1 MHQIDKIR
9 LQCLQKMDT
18 HYATRIEHLVDKVRL
33 EDAEAVV
40 SEMTV
45 VDEDFLHDDLFLD
58 DLTEWTDAELKK
70 AQFYDCLLYTSPS
83 PRDQRGSRMP
93 SSA

>member
-58 DLTEWTDAELKK
+58 DLTEWTETELENIVF
-70 AQFYDCLLYTSPS
+70 QDIDDIEVSE
-83 PRDQRGSRMP
+83 
-93 SSA
+93 

>member
-1 MHQIDKIR
+1 
-9 LQCLQKMDT
+9 MDT

-58 DLTEWTDAELKK
+58 DLTEWTEKELKGIY
-70 AQFYDCLLYTSPS
+70 FTDLE
-83 PRDQRGSRMP
+83 DIVIDNG
-93 SSA
+93 

>member
-9 LQCLQKMDT
+9 LQCLQTMDT
-18 HYATRIEHLVDKVRL
+18 HYANRIEHLVDKVRL

-58 DLTEWTDAELKK
+58 DLTEWTEDDMKGIYFTNLE
-70 AQFYDCLLYTSPS
+70 DI
-83 PRDQRGSRMP
+83 DIDNG
-93 SSA
+93 

>member
-18 HYATRIEHLVDKVRL
+18 HYANRIEHLVDKVRL

-45 VDEDFLHDDLFLD
+45 VDEDFYMMIYF
-58 DLTEWTDAELKK
+58 
-70 AQFYDCLLYTSPS
+70 
-83 PRDQRGSRMP
+83 
-93 SSA
+93 

>member
-9 LQCLQKMDT
+9 LQCLQTMDT
-18 HYATRIEHLVDKVRL
+18 HYANRIEHLVDKVRL

-58 DLTEWTDAELKK
+58 DLTEWTDSELKR
-70 AQFYDCLLYTSPS
+70 ADFYDIT
-83 PRDQRGSRMP
+83 DVDTDNG
-93 SSA
+93 

>member
-1 MHQIDKIR
+1 
-9 LQCLQKMDT
+9 MDT

-58 DLTEWTDAELKK
+58 DLTEWTETELENIVF
-70 AQFYDCLLYTSPS
+70 QDIDDIEVSE
-83 PRDQRGSRMP
+83 
-93 SSA
+93 